1 MRRAYGWL
9 FVLISFLAGCFVR
22 PAKPVAIEERIAPIY
37 PESRPADCQVG
48 MLTEPPS
55 QPYDV
60 FAHIVSYGN
69 EFDGLEKMNALIRDK
84 ACEVGADAVVLLPP
98 QDVEHMNM
106 EDSYP
111 DWVLQRGQ
119 GLGGRYAQSADRS
132 FTLFRRGFA
141 LVFKDA
147 EAEH

>member
-37 PESRPADCQVG
+37 PDSRPADCQVG

-147 EAEH
+147 DKQD